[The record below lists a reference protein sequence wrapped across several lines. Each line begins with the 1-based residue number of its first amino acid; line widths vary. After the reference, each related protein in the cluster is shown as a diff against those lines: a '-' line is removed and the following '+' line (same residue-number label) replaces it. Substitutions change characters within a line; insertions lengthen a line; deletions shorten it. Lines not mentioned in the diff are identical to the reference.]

1 MSYSNS
7 NMIIQSNLN
16 ENLIY
21 NCQQIKDLTTQIHHK
36 NNRINEL
43 DKRIQQ
49 IITIKDMVIYSL
61 ERRIKELEK
70 SSE

>member
-7 NMIIQSNLN
+7 NKIIQSNLN
-16 ENLIY
+16 KNLIY
-21 NCQQIKDLTTQIHHK
+21 NHQQINDLITQIYHK
-36 NNRINEL
+36 DNRINEL

>member
-1 MSYSNS
+1 
-7 NMIIQSNLN
+7 MIIQSNLN

-21 NCQQIKDLTTQIHHK
+21 NHHYQINDLTTQIYHK
-36 NNRINEL
+36 DNRINEL